1 MDLPIPATGPLLAA
15 MVTPAVLISAAGTL
29 VFSTT
34 SRLARIV
41 DRARVL
47 GRELEELDNA
57 PEAPFVDE
65 KRREIE
71 HQFEV
76 RAQRSRLVQRAV
88 TGFYVALGLFVATT
102 VLIGLGSLLAIQP
115 LLPSAFAIVGTL
127 VLFYGCIELIRETRL
142 ALKAVDGE
150 MEFVLHLRRL
160 RQQRQRPAAVPG
172 AAMAPPPSARR
183 DS

>member
-1 MDLPIPATGPLLAA
+1 MDLPTPATGPLLAA

-47 GRELEELDNA
+47 GRELEELDRL
-57 PEAPFVDE
+57 PEAPFAGE

-71 HQFEV
+71 RQFGI

-88 TGFYVALGLFVATT
+88 TGFYLALGLFVATT

-115 LLPSAFAIVGTL
+115 ILPSAFAIVGTL
-127 VLFYGCIELIRETRL
+127 VLFFGCLELIRETRL
-142 ALKAVDGE
+142 ALRANDEE
-150 MEFVLHLRRL
+150 MEFVLRLQRLRRERGL
-160 RQQRQRPAAVPG
+160 ASRAEGAVL
-172 AAMAPPPSARR
+172 PPSAARS
-183 DS
+183 DG

>member
-1 MDLPIPATGPLLAA
+1 MDLPIPAAGPLLAA

-57 PEAPFVDE
+57 PDAPFAEE

-71 HQFEV
+71 HQFAV
-76 RAQRSRLVQRAV
+76 RARRSRLVQRAV

-102 VLIGLGSLLAIQP
+102 VLIGLGSFLAIEP

-160 RQQRQRPAAVPG
+160 RQQRQRAEG
-172 AAMAPPPSARR
+172 AAGTQPPVFRR
-183 DS
+183 ES

>member
-47 GRELEELDNA
+47 GRELEELDDA
-57 PEAPFVDE
+57 PDAPFAEE
-65 KRREIE
+65 KRQEIE
-71 HQFEV
+71 RQFAV
-76 RAQRSRLVQRAV
+76 RAERSRLVQRAV
-88 TGFYVALGLFVATT
+88 TGFYVALGMFVATT
-102 VLIGLGSLLAIQP
+102 VLIGLGSVLAIAP
-115 LLPSAFAIVGTL
+115 IVPSAFAIVGTL

-142 ALKAVDGE
+142 ALSATDRE

-160 RQQRQRPAAVPG
+160 RRDRRLGEGAGVRTLPPANPPG
-172 AAMAPPPSARR
+172 EA
-183 DS
+183 

>member
-47 GRELEELDNA
+47 GRELEELDQS
-57 PEAPFVDE
+57 PEAPFAEE

-71 HQFEV
+71 
-76 RAQRSRLVQRAV
+76 
-88 TGFYVALGLFVATT
+88 
-102 VLIGLGSLLAIQP
+102 LLPGYTRDFTIYEP

-160 RQQRQRPAAVPG
+160 RRERQLPG
-172 AAMAPPPSARR
+172 AAPAAALPTSRR
-183 DS
+183 EA

>member
-1 MDLPIPATGPLLAA
+1 MDLPIPAAGPLLAA

-57 PEAPFVDE
+57 PEAPFADE

-71 HQFEV
+71 HQFAV
-76 RAQRSRLVQRAV
+76 RARRSRLAQRAV
-88 TGFYVALGLFVATT
+88 TGFYIALGLFVATT
-102 VLIGLGSLLAIQP
+102 VLIGLGSFLAIDP
-115 LLPSAFAIVGTL
+115 LLPSGFAIVGTL

-160 RQQRQRPAAVPG
+160 RRERQLDGAAGVSPASRPG
-172 AAMAPPPSARR
+172 A
-183 DS
+183 

>member
-1 MDLPIPATGPLLAA
+1 MDLPTPAAGPLLAA

-57 PEAPFVDE
+57 PDAPFADE

-71 HQFEV
+71 RQFEV
-76 RAQRSRLVQRAV
+76 RAARSRLVQRAV
-88 TGFYVALGLFVATT
+88 TGFYIALGMFVATT
-102 VLIGLGSLLAIQP
+102 VLIGLGSFLSIDP
-115 LLPSAFAIVGTL
+115 LLPSLFAIFGTL
-127 VLFYGCIELIRETRL
+127 VLFFGCIELIRETRL

-160 RQQRQRPAAVPG
+160 RRQGQPAGGALVGAAPPAAL
-172 AAMAPPPSARR
+172 RR
-183 DS
+183 DG

>member
-1 MDLPIPATGPLLAA
+1 MELPVPATGPLLAA

-34 SRLARIV
+34 ARLARIV

-57 PEAPFVDE
+57 PETPFAEE
-65 KRREIE
+65 KRQEVER
-71 HQFEV
+71 QFEV

-102 VLIGLGSLLAIQP
+102 VFIGLGSFLAVEPILPSLLAM
-115 LLPSAFAIVGTL
+115 AGTL
-127 VLFYGCIELIRETRL
+127 VLFFGCIELIRETRL
-142 ALKAVDGE
+142 ALRAVDDE
-150 MEFVLHLRRL
+150 MAFVLHLRRL
-160 RQQRQRPAAVPG
+160 RRERQL
-172 AAMAPPPSARR
+172 
-183 DS
+183 DD

>member
-1 MDLPIPATGPLLAA
+1 MDLPVPATGPLLAA

-47 GRELEELDNA
+47 GRELEELDSA
-57 PEAPFVDE
+57 AEAPFAE
-65 KRREIE
+65 ERRREIE

-88 TGFYVALGLFVATT
+88 TAFYVALGLFVATT
-102 VLIGLGSLLAIQP
+102 VLIGLGSFLAIEA

-142 ALKAVDGE
+142 ALQAVDGE

-160 RQQRQRPAAVPG
+160 RRQQVQAGHPAGPG
-172 AAMAPPPSARR
+172 APTLPPA
-183 DS
+183 D